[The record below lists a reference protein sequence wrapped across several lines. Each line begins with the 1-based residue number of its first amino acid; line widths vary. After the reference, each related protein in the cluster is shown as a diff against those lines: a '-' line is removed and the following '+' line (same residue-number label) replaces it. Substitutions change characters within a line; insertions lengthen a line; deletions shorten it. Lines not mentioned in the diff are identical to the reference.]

1 MKIVDGPKPRLLVL
15 TSTFPRWS
23 QDPEPPFVYEL
34 SRRLTERFAVTVLA
48 PRAPGSLE
56 RESMGGVQ
64 VIRFPYFFKRW
75 EHLATHGGGILS
87 RLRSN
92 PFYYLLVPLFLLGQ
106 LWALVRL
113 LHREPFDVIHAHW
126 LIPQGLIAVLA
137 RRLTNRAI
145 PLVCTSHGGDL
156 FALSGSLLR
165 RVKQAVMNESAMV
178 TVVSAAMRTECLTIG
193 IDPIKIAVIPMGVD
207 MQQHFTPDPLIQRSD
222 DTLLFVGR
230 LVEKKGLPL
239 LLRAMPQILVSHPQ
253 TRLIIAGSG
262 PLEAQLRR
270 LTADLRIDAQVD
282 FLGMIGQ
289 AALPDLYRRATLF
302 VAPFV
307 VANGGDQEGLGLVLV
322 EAAGCGCPLVCGR
335 VPAVADVIQDGL
347 TGILV
352 DPHLTSQ
359 FAKTIIVLLAD
370 PEQRRRLAANAHQ
383 HCRAAFDWASVT
395 ERYGQLLL
403 RAADG
408 STLKADQIRS

>member
-1 MKIVDGPKPRLLVL
+1 MTIADTPKPRLLVL

-56 RESMGGVQ
+56 RETMDGLQ

-75 EHLATHGGGILS
+75 EHLATHGGGILN

-92 PFYYLLVPLFLLGQ
+92 PLYYLLVPLFLLGQ
-106 LWALVRL
+106 LWALIRL
-113 LHREPFDVIHAHW
+113 LRREPFDVIHAHW

-156 FALSGSLLR
+156 FALRGALLR
-165 RVKQAVMNESAMV
+165 RVKQVIMNESALV
-178 TVVSAAMRTECLTIG
+178 TVVSAAMRTECLRIG
-193 IDPIKIAVIPMGVD
+193 IDAAKLAVIPMGVD
-207 MQQHFTPDPLIQRSD
+207 MQHHFTPDPRIQRSH

-239 LLRAMPQILVSHPQ
+239 LLHAIPQILMSHPQ

-270 LTADLRIDAQVD
+270 LAADLRINERVD
-282 FLGMIGQ
+282 FLGMLGQ
-289 AALPDLYRRATLF
+289 VALPDLYRHATLF
-302 VAPFV
+302 VTPFV
-307 VANGGDQEGLGLVLV
+307 VAKGGDQEGLGLVLV
-322 EAAGCGCPLVCGR
+322 EAAGCGCPLVCGH
-335 VPAVADVIQDGL
+335 VSAVTDVVRNGETGL
-347 TGILV
+347 LV
-352 DPHLTSQ
+352 DPSTSGA
-359 FAKTIIVLLAD
+359 FAKAISGLLAD
-370 PEQRRRLAANAHQ
+370 PNRRRRLAANALQ
-383 HCRAAFDWASVT
+383 HCRAAFDWTAVA
-395 ERYGQLLL
+395 ERYSQLLL
-403 RAADG
+403 RTVANR
-408 STLKADQIRS
+408 STC